1 MSLKLRLERLKTPR
15 SKSLH
20 GKWRARVQKGEEVH
34 LRELAERMQENC
46 TLKVSDIYAVLT
58 ELVPTMKE
66 ELQAGKTVYL
76 DGFGFFHL
84 TVESD
89 VVDRPQDFSIAR
101 NIRRVL
107 CRFVPSGRR
116 NQDHTI
122 TRDLCAGVRLDWLPE
137 YDRGE

>member
-1 MSLKLRLERLKTPR
+1 MNYTLKKQ
-15 SKSLH
+15 KSPILPSA
-20 GKWRARVQKGEEVH
+20 GMYVARACHDEVIDT
-34 LRELAERMQENC
+34 EQIAAKIQENC

-89 VVDRPQDFSIAR
+89 VVDRPQDFSIAS